1 MRVFHYHLLLEGKN
15 SSISRTRRNEVQ
27 GLVTKD
33 SHWWSCL
40 GLISHQTIGWHES
53 DLYFMTEKQQT
64 NKSTWGIE
72 RLESSSWSWKSHEV
86 GEALAKLNKT
96 PGNKE
101 WQQQN
106 GLRFWKKHR
115 TWSTNMRVEEWTL
128 SLLAVT
134 PTLSSTPNPTLEK
147 VSMCIT
153 RQSSLQNTSWVLG
166 AMIVMRFDKNGEN
179 GPSYQREEFLPSD
192 VLSGPSC

>member
-1 MRVFHYHLLLEGKN
+1 MRVFHHYLLVKGEN
-15 SSISRTRRNEVQ
+15 SSISHTRRNEVQ

-40 GLISHQTIGWHES
+40 GLIFHQTIGRHES

-72 RLESSSWSWKSHEV
+72 RLENSSWSWKSQEV
-86 GEALAKLNKT
+86 GEALAKLTKT
-96 PGNKE
+96 PGKKE
-101 WQQQN
+101 KQN
-106 GLRFWKKHR
+106 STFVKKTLNMINEHESWRVNSQSFSCHALKKSLFALHVNQVSKPQVRF
-115 TWSTNMRVEEWTL
+115 MRQWL
-128 SLLAVT
+128 KWDL
-134 PTLSSTPNPTLEK
+134 
-147 VSMCIT
+147 I
-153 RQSSLQNTSWVLG
+153 
-166 AMIVMRFDKNGEN
+166 KNGEN

>member
-1 MRVFHYHLLLEGKN
+1 MRVFHHYLLVKGEN
-15 SSISRTRRNEVQ
+15 SSISHTRRNEVQ

-40 GLISHQTIGWHES
+40 GLIFHQTIGWHES
-53 DLYFMTEKQQT
+53 DLFFMTEKQQT

-96 PGNKE
+96 PGKKE
-101 WQQQN
+101 YWQQN

-115 TWSTNMRVEEWTL
+115 TWSTNVRVEEWNCQPFSCHANTFL
-128 SLLAVT
+128 NT
-134 PTLSSTPNPTLEK
+134 NFNPWK
-147 VSMCIT
+147 SVYVHY
-153 RQSSLQNTSWVLG
+153 TSV
-166 AMIVMRFDKNGEN
+166 K
-179 GPSYQREEFLPSD
+179 SQKHK
-192 VLSGPSC
+192 